1 MIGAVPQFVTL
12 AIGYSIS
19 PLHNVATDVILAF
32 GFLEIVMM
40 VSLKIVPH
48 ELVCVS
54 LILYVPWLLILI
66 FGVAEVLLPV
76 KYIKLALESPG
87 QVLDKLVIDHVYGV
101 TVQLIEVGEVL
112 FKAMEAGAQRDAMLE
127 LKFTIFSTIQ
137 IGACIV
143 SAPQPPIA
151 ISVTV

>member
-1 MIGAVPQFVTL
+1 MPQFVTL

-76 KYIKLALESPG
+76 KYIKLALESLG
-87 QVLDKLVIDHVYGV
+87 QVLDNLVTDQVYGDA
-101 TVQLIEVGEVL
+101 VQLIDAGEEL
-112 FKAMEAGAQRDAMLE
+112 FKAIKAGAQRDATLT
-127 LKFTIFSTIQ
+127 LKFTIFSSIQ

-143 SAPQPPIA
+143 SDPQPPIA
-151 ISVTV
+151 ISVAV